1 MRPRELVVDIDFLAI
16 ITPVMLYIFHSLLL
30 ALRAV
35 LVSLTGV
42 RGTFSL
48 CLFTGKI
55 NSYFGSV
62 FTVTNPF

>member
-1 MRPRELVVDIDFLAI
+1 
-16 ITPVMLYIFHSLLL
+16 MLYIFHRLLL

-42 RGTFSL
+42 RGTFSV
-48 CLFTGKI
+48 CLFPGEI

-62 FTVTNPF
+62 FTITSPF